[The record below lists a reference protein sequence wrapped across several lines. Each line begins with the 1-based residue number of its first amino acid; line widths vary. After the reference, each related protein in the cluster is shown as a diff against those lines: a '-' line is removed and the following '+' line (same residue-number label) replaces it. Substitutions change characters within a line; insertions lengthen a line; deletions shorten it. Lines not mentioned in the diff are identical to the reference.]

1 MDTKGVM
8 QQIREQLIEGKSS
21 QEVIA
26 LGYAPGSVYKIQRQL
41 RRSDGE
47 KGGRVPQGRG
57 EVPSPTA
64 DAEALAK
71 AERLAAENAQLRQQI
86 RMLEEQLAEVSC
98 LRLQL
103 EHAQGWIEELEAQ
116 ASQVQ
121 PLREQVNALQSQ
133 QAKRERLVLALVETI
148 RASQEHPPQTLF
160 GKMAQ
165 EMKIESLLARILG

>member
-1 MDTKGVM
+1 MDTKSVM
-8 QQIREQLIEGKSS
+8 QQIREHLIEGKSS

-26 LGYAPGSVYKIQRQL
+26 LGYAPGSVYKVQRQL

-47 KGGRVPQGRG
+47 KGGRDPQGRG
-57 EVPSPTA
+57 EAPSPTA
-64 DAEALAK
+64 DAEAPAK
-71 AERLAAENAQLRQQI
+71 TERLAAENAQLRQQI
-86 RMLEEQLAEVSC
+86 RMLEEQLAEVSS

-103 EHAQGWIEELEAQ
+103 EQAQDSG
-116 ASQVQ
+116 
-121 PLREQVNALQSQ
+121 Q

>member
-148 RASQEHPPQTLF
+148 RASQEHPPRPC
-160 GKMAQ
+160 
-165 EMKIESLLARILG
+165 SVRWPRR